1 MGNVI
6 EVYLLLDFGFLL
18 FLAIE
23 QFLHWHHSHTHMH
36 RMLNSHAQHPS
47 IPMNLQQC
55 EESEGSCRQ
64 ASSFDEPSS
73 ASKGTTSIVPIDVEM
88 PLDTQSQSP
97 ADPNPTMSWLILLA
111 DGLHN
116 LIGGMFVGASFLDS
130 IELGL
135 SAWVA
140 AAAHEVPQEVG
151 CNVFSLL
158 LLNFC

>member
-1 MGNVI
+1 
-6 EVYLLLDFGFLL
+6 
-18 FLAIE
+18 
-23 QFLHWHHSHTHMH
+23 
-36 RMLNSHAQHPS
+36 
-47 IPMNLQQC
+47 MNLQQC

-64 ASSFDEPSS
+64 ASSFEEPSS
-73 ASKGTTSIVPIDVEM
+73 TSKGTTSIVPIDVEM

-151 CNVFSLL
+151 CDVFSLL
-158 LLNFC
+158 LQNFR